1 MTAQLSGES
10 PATGDAICARPKC
23 TKPAVKAG
31 HCWTDYEYWR
41 LLGNG
46 GLTDPAPARA
56 RVLELRALGWTYQQ
70 ISAAAGVANWTPI
83 RLVDGRY
90 ARIRVST
97 ATAVLSVRPAVVES
111 PLGVD
116 ATGTR
121 RRVQALAWMGW
132 PGADVSVR
140 AGLKPRSLTELL
152 GQGRVSVRVAE
163 RVRGVYGELA
173 GTRGP
178 SVMAASQ
185 ARRLGFAPPA
195 ASDDIDNPEARPA
208 GVLVKPARP
217 VRSPVRQLRACG
229 TEGAYRRHRRR
240 GDERCDVCWDAHNA
254 GKRDR
259 RAARRQVAA

>member
-1 MTAQLSGES
+1 MPS
-10 PATGDAICARPKC
+10 GDAICARPKC

-41 LLGNG
+41 LTGHG
-46 GLTDPAPARA
+46 GLTDPGPARA
-56 RVLELRALGWTYQQ
+56 RVAELRALGWTFQQ
-70 ISAAAGVANWTPI
+70 IADAAGLAKWVVIRLAQGHQAQIRVSSAAAI
-83 RLVDGRY
+83 L
-90 ARIRVST
+90 
-97 ATAVLSVRPAVVES
+97 LVRPAVVES

-116 ATGTR
+116 AMGTR

-132 PGADVSVR
+132 PGAEISVR

-163 RVRGVYGELA
+163 RVRGVYGDLS

-195 ASDDIDNPEARPA
+195 AWDDIDNPEARPA